1 MPAMICSSYPQRKVH
16 VQAHSRQHIRS
27 LTNTLAHTL
36 AIPSHMSLQSSEEKN
51 EGSQQEQEPAV
62 KHTALMPCQL

>member
-36 AIPSHMSLQSSEEKN
+36 AIPSHMSLQSKKKI

-62 KHTALMPCQL
+62 QHTALMLCQL